1 MYIHWKPYKRAFWVV
16 FKDFLD
22 QKEPRV
28 SIKATFADN
37 SKTINSQRLLI
48 AIQCIPLMIR
58 ALYST
63 REMNQKL
70 SVNAECL
77 IKTGE
82 MAKTLN
88 EAMPINS
95 NWKAWEERIWNPT
108 TVYNIFCLVIFSLTS
123 NRRTGDRWERH
134 QRLQRRKGRR
144 RYAYIAKGK
153 K

>member
-1 MYIHWKPYKRAFWVV
+1 M
-16 FKDFLD
+16 
-22 QKEPRV
+22 

-37 SKTINSQRLLI
+37 SKTINRQRLLI
-48 AIQCIPLMIR
+48 AIHCIPLMIR

-95 NWKAWEERIWNPT
+95 N
-108 TVYNIFCLVIFSLTS
+108 
-123 NRRTGDRWERH
+123 
-134 QRLQRRKGRR
+134 
-144 RYAYIAKGK
+144 
-153 K
+153 